1 MHQAGHEA
9 AHGCFERVELFGVC
23 TSASGRR
30 GRRVRRRQDTP
41 QQGESAAGSGQEVEA
56 ENGRLLGQGQG
67 QGHVVRV
74 ACRRLRCIPTNT
86 DLTEHDAANMVRI

>member
-30 GRRVRRRQDTP
+30 GRRVRRCKDT
-41 QQGESAAGSGQEVEA
+41 QHQGESAAGSRKEVEI
-56 ENGRLLGQGQG
+56 EDGPLLGQGQG

-74 ACRRLRCIPTNT
+74 ACKRLRCIPTNT